1 MAEAARPAARVC
13 ALCGADALQQC
24 SGCVSAYYCGAEC
37 QRTHWNANHK
47 RRCRALAAEKRAA
60 FDTLANRARLFS
72 AALQGDAASVLDLTE
87 RGANANFTEPLMGAT
102 PLFAAAQEGHYAVV
116 RALLDAG
123 ADKDL
128 ANNVGATPLFF
139 AAQMGREAIVRALL
153 DAGADKT
160 KMCEGKTAHDIA
172 SKRAI
177 KDLLR

>member
-123 ADKDL
+123 ADKNL
-128 ANNVGATPLFF
+128 ARHDGVTPLMV
-139 AAQMGREAIVRALL
+139 AAQKGHAVVVRALL
-153 DAGADKT
+153 AAGADKT
-160 KMCEGKTAHDIA
+160 ARYRGQTALDFAKTTEI
-172 SKRAI
+172 
-177 KDLLR
+177 